1 MEWPWNCKDLS
12 ECWALFDTPEE
23 LVEKGQKWRRQARQ
37 GNRLPLTLNLHLKA
51 TEMKYSHSQHSS
63 SSSVR
68 FRSLCF
74 CFLLPVLFLCIIY
87 TPLHLHRVHIIKG
100 KRGHNRSTC
109 CIVCVP
115 RRRCRI
121 WIKGA
126 GASVHWKAGRNMR
139 NKESPLS
146 SSFCSL
152 TSHKFVLC
160 CLC

>member
-1 MEWPWNCKDLS
+1 MEEASK
-12 ECWALFDTPEE
+12 A
-23 LVEKGQKWRRQARQ
+23 RQQTASDSQSASQ
-37 GNRLPLTLNLHLKA
+37 GNRNEVLPFL
-51 TEMKYSHSQHSS
+51 SQHSS

-109 CIVCVP
+109 CIVSMP